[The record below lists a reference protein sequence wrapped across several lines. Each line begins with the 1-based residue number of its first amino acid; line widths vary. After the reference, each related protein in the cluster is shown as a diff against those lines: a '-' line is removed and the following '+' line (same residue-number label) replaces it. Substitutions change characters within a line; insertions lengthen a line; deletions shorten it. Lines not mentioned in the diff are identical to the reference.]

1 MESRIKTGYQAIMR
15 NVLVV
20 LFLGILTAMLY
31 VTTTASLDRG
41 VFVAGSQLWPD
52 PWFRA
57 TLADAY
63 FGFITFYVWVV
74 YKERSLA
81 PRIIWFVLIMAFG
94 NIAMSIYVLAK
105 LFKLEPSESV
115 EALLLRRST

>member
-1 MESRIKTGYQAIMR
+1 MR